1 MGSRPDELRNE
12 IEQTRGELAY
22 DVDRLADHTVP
33 SRVVGRKWEG
43 AKGRARSLTDK
54 VMGAKESARD
64 SVSHAGDKMQETASQ
79 AGDKAQET
87 AHQVAGTVRDTPD
100 MVARQTRGNPL
111 AVGLI
116 AFGVGLLTAAL
127 LPETEPEKRAGAA
140 VADRSEGLVDQA
152 KHAAREMAGD
162 LQETAKD
169 AAGQVKQTAQEAAG
183 NTAEQA
189 RESGRTTVQETR
201 RSVS

>member
-33 SRVVGRKWEG
+33 SRVVGRKWQG

-54 VMGAKESARD
+54 VMGTKESA
-64 SVSHAGDKMQETASQ
+64 GDRMRETASQ
-79 AGDKAQET
+79 VAGD
-87 AHQVAGTVRDTPD
+87 VRDTPD
-100 MVARQTRGNPL
+100 MVARRTRGNPL
-111 AVGLI
+111 AVGMI

-127 LPETEPEKRAGAA
+127 LPETEPEKRVGAA

-152 KHAAREMAGD
+152 RDAAREMAGG
-162 LQETAKD
+162 LEESARD
-169 AAGQVKQTAQEAAG
+169 AAGQVKQTARQAAG
-183 NTAEQA
+183 NTADQA

-201 RSVS
+201 QSVS

>member
-1 MGSRPDELRNE
+1 MGSRPDELRSE

-33 SRVVGRKWEG
+33 SRVVGRKWED
-43 AKGRARSLTDK
+43 AKERARSAADK
-54 VMGAKESARD
+54 VMGAKDSARD
-64 SVSHAGDKMQETASQ
+64 SVSDTGGKM
-79 AGDKAQET
+79 QET

-100 MVARQTRGNPL
+100 MVARRTRGNPL
-111 AVGLI
+111 AVGVI

-140 VADRSEGLVDQA
+140 VADRSEGLVDGA
-152 KHAAREMAGD
+152 RDAARDIAGD

-169 AAGQVKQTAQEAAG
+169 AAGQVKQTAQQAAG

-189 RESGRTTVQETR
+189 KESGRTTVQETR
-201 RSVS
+201 QSVS